1 MFAPLPRVE
10 RGAGGLAAVTAWS
23 ERPMLVGAL
32 IAGAGFAATV
42 LAYDV
47 PALAALAVV
56 LDAVSWLIFAVLLV
70 LQLRVAPHRL
80 GLLRRRVLLV
90 LIVAS
95 GPVAVVLT
103 LTGVLHGMV
112 LIARLLRIVP
122 LGRWLLR
129 RGSIAAAAG
138 VGLIILLLASIGFSR
153 IEDQSLGT
161 SLYWAA
167 TTVTV
172 GPMGANATETG
183 TEFLTVVLGF
193 IGLGFFGAVVG
204 SLTAAILQREQAQA
218 VVQEGEELQEA
229 IAEAA
234 GQAETD
240 AAAIA
245 ARLDELIRKVDALE
259 ARLPP
264 R

>member
-1 MFAPLPRVE
+1 
-10 RGAGGLAAVTAWS
+10 
-23 ERPMLVGAL
+23 MLIGAL
-32 IAGAGFAATV
+32 IAGGAFAATV
-42 LAYDV
+42 FAYDWRILAPV
-47 PALAALAVV
+47 AIAL
-56 LDAVSWLIFAVLLV
+56 DTISWLVFAAVLA
-70 LQLRVAPHRL
+70 LQLRVAPDRIAL
-80 GLLRRRVLLV
+80 VRQRVLLV

-103 LTGVLHGMV
+103 LLGQLHGVV

-138 VGLIILLLASIGFSR
+138 VGVIILLLASIGFAR
-153 IEDQSLGT
+153 IEGHSFGT
-161 SLYWAA
+161 ALYWAA

-172 GPMGANATETG
+172 GPMGANATQTG
-183 TEFLTVVLGF
+183 TQFLTVVLGF

-204 SLTAAILQREQAQA
+204 SLTAAILQREQEQA
-218 VVQEGEELQEA
+218 ARQESGEIQEA
-229 IAEAA
+229 IEQAA
-234 GQAETD
+234 DQAESE